1 MTIKNLVINGG
12 GSTIFNTYGALRESN
27 IKGLWKHDEIERYF
41 GTSAGAIMSLM
52 VVLNYPWEDMDS
64 FMIDRPWNTV
74 FKFNIINIFDYYS
87 NNGIL
92 GLEYVYDIFRPLF
105 KGKDIDINITFSE
118 FYSLFG
124 KGLYFYSTDLNTF
137 DVIELSHETF
147 PDMKLLDG
155 VYASACLPI
164 MCRPLK
170 VGNTHLMDGFLCNYP
185 ISMCYEKTKSLDEIL
200 GIRNNYIQDITVIDY
215 ENMDMGTFLSSLV
228 GKFINKYQ
236 NSLFTIYKPKYE
248 ISLNIFANDMYQ
260 ILNTSNDPV
269 ERKKLV
275 EDGAK
280 DAVDYIASISESHDE
295 QIVQDSPK

>member
-1 MTIKNLVINGG
+1 MTIKNIVINGG
-12 GSTIFNTYGALRESN
+12 GSTIFNIYGALRESN

-74 FKFNIINIFDYYS
+74 FKFNIINIFEYYS

-92 GLEYVYDIFRPLF
+92 GIEYMYDIFRPLF
-105 KGKDIDINITFSE
+105 KGKDIDTNITFLE
-118 FYSLFG
+118 FYSRFG
-124 KGLYFYSTDLNTF
+124 KELYFYATDLNSF
-137 DVIELSHETF
+137 DVVELSHETC

-155 VYASACLPI
+155 LYASACLPI
-164 MCRPLK
+164 MCRPFK
-170 VGNTHLMDGFLCNYP
+170 VENTYLMDGFLCNYP
-185 ISMCYEKTKSLDEIL
+185 ISMCYEKIKSLDETL
-200 GIRNNYIQDITVIDY
+200 GIRNNNVHNTKAIDY
-215 ENMDMGTFLSSLV
+215 ENMNMGTYLSSFIE
-228 GKFINKYQ
+228 KFFNKYQ
-236 NSLFTIYKPKYE
+236 NTFFTIHKPKYE
-248 ISLNIFANDMYQ
+248 ISLNIYASDMYQ
-260 ILNTSNDPV
+260 ILKTSNDPV

-295 QIVQDSPK
+295 QIVQDSQK

>member
-1 MTIKNLVINGG
+1 MG
-12 GSTIFNTYGALRESN
+12 
-27 IKGLWKHDEIERYF
+27 
-41 GTSAGAIMSLM
+41 
-52 VVLNYPWEDMDS
+52 
-64 FMIDRPWNTV
+64 
-74 FKFNIINIFDYYS
+74 
-87 NNGIL
+87 
-92 GLEYVYDIFRPLF
+92 
-105 KGKDIDINITFSE
+105 
-118 FYSLFG
+118 
-124 KGLYFYSTDLNTF
+124 
-137 DVIELSHETF
+137 
-147 PDMKLLDG
+147 
-155 VYASACLPI
+155 
-164 MCRPLK
+164 RPLK

-200 GIRNNYIQDITVIDY
+200 GIRNNYIEDIKVIDY
-215 ENMDMGTFLSSLV
+215 ENIDMGMFLSTLV
-228 GKFINKYQ
+228 GKFISKYQ